1 MVLLYLESSVLESI
15 RLGAKQGKWEDQ
27 GEKKKKRF
35 LSCLVR
41 RENGEIL
48 VGFRYFLLKPT
59 KMQSL

>member
-27 GEKKKKRF
+27 GEKKRI